1 MATFVGKM
9 GVASG
14 DIGNIH
20 DHSRTFSRELEK
32 KIAIREHFLSRIIPV
47 TRYITVLKLKGQ

>member
-14 DIGNIH
+14 DIGNCTRKLYIREGLS
-20 DHSRTFSRELEK
+20 HSRTFSRELEK
-32 KIAIREHFLSRIIPV
+32 VANSR
-47 TRYITVLKLKGQ
+47 TFSFADYSRYTV